1 MALKIYWTKRA
12 YHKFDDIILY
22 LTTNW
27 GESTTS
33 IFVKKVYD
41 FFDILTVFPDI
52 GTIENES
59 KNIRGFVIVKQITL
73 FYKVSGNK
81 IIILNFF

>member
-27 GESTTS
+27 GEKTIS

-59 KNIRGFVIVKQITL
+59 KNFVDL
-73 FYKVSGNK
+73 LLLNK
-81 IIILNFF
+81 